1 MFNWSKTLID
11 LDYMYIEQVFQSY
24 YEADINQISERLYER
39 PVIKKVVYPSF
50 ELGKYHFLGIYT
62 AIVNFLAIKKSI
74 FLFPH
79 RLQY

>member
-11 LDYMYIEQVFQSY
+11 LDYMYIEQVFQSNY
-24 YEADINQISERLYER
+24 GADINLIFSER
-39 PVIKKVVYPSF
+39 PVIKRVVCPSF